1 MFARFRHLVRDLT
14 GRADAALVG
23 HLVGQLRAT
32 LDGVEIAQELAAGR
46 RPADGAADELQAV
59 EERGDACRRELITA
73 LAVTLSSPV
82 DREDLFRLSRSI
94 DDVLDN
100 VRDMGREFALYEIT
114 SEPLLGEPL
123 DVVAR
128 GLRDLEAAVAQLV
141 DQPDA
146 AGAGAAEAK
155 RADVRAAYQQA
166 MAELLTTPRPV
177 DQELLARRELLR
189 RVDVVGLR
197 LAEAAD
203 ALADGTIKRSL

>member
-1 MFARFRHLVRDLT
+1 VFARFRHLVNDLT
-14 GRADAALVG
+14 GRADADLLA

-46 RPADGAADELQAV
+46 RAPQTAADELQVV
-59 EERGDACRRELITA
+59 EERGDACRRELISA
-73 LAVTLSSPV
+73 LAVTLSAPV

-100 VRDMGREFALYEIT
+100 LRDMGREFALYEIT
-114 SEPLLGEPL
+114 SEPLLAAPL
-123 DVVAR
+123 DVVAE
-128 GLRDLEAAVAQLV
+128 GLRGLEAAVAQLV

-146 AGAGAAEAK
+146 AGAGAADAK

-166 MAELLTTPRPV
+166 MAELLTVPRPV
-177 DQELLARRELLR
+177 DQQLLARRELLR